1 MNLDGLKDI
10 VSPKAHSPAPLL
22 NTPVQ
27 LLVMQISNQLIT
39 WKLVNAF
46 KHAATDSSAEVQSG
60 HQKEVT
66 ECGVVVG
73 PDGLV

>member
-1 MNLDGLKDI
+1 M
-10 VSPKAHSPAPLL
+10 L

-27 LLVMQISNQLIT
+27 LLIMQISNQLIT

-60 HQKEVT
+60 HQKEGDLGDF